1 MRTRIQ
7 ALIFLTLCLPIV
19 PTALASQQ
27 QVTDSAAVISA
38 NPVPLINQPLVPDAI
53 KPGGAG
59 FTLIVNGTGFVS
71 GSVAKWN
78 GSTRTTTFVSSSK
91 LRASIP
97 ASDIAKPSTAFVTVT
112 NPAPG
117 GGMSNVVFFEVTAP
131 TSSVPLRLTSTL
143 TSSELRL
150 L

>member
-1 MRTRIQ
+1 MS
-7 ALIFLTLCLPIV
+7 AMTL
-19 PTALASQQ
+19 LAAMS
-27 QVTDSAAVISA
+27 VTVRVAAQEPLNESATTGTA
-38 NPVPLINQPLVPDAI
+38 NPIPLINQPLVPDAI

-117 GGMSNVVFFEVTAP
+117 GGTSNVV
-131 TSSVPLRLTSTL
+131 
-143 TSSELRL
+143 
-150 L
+150 